1 MADIEELEAALQAR
15 WDPETAM
22 VYADALIARGD
33 PRGELIALDLH
44 AAHHGETAELA
55 QQRRVRAE
63 AWLGP
68 EQRSY
73 LFGEVRF
80 GMLERFTIR
89 SERTRPAARFVAELF
104 ASPAAPYLRSVQI
117 DASAKQV
124 AAALQLLAARPL
136 PWLRRLAI
144 TQEYNGPVPRATL
157 DAFAAAAPHLEEL
170 SLEGT
175 RVVTTPVHPNV
186 RTLQIVGGDALVV
199 GAAAMPSVTEID
211 LVFDRYCEPNKR
223 LAFAPLLNPRLFPA
237 LERLD
242 LSRSPGTEWAGSLF
256 SFIHAIESFERIMQ
270 LRIPALPSD
279 LDAHAA
285 HVLLERYPRLEITV
299 AGMYRRSLPDGAL
312 HPRLHVPATRPWPPR
327 EQVPVGSQGLTISPP
342 GEEIML
348 QSCVDLLEE
357 QFDAMSPGAQAA
369 WAALWDFLDGLGWY
383 HQDYHPIVLPFDAAT
398 LRCALEALDDDDVGG
413 HCRRIAAWLRAAN
426 LPPGATLMLQRYD

>member
-1 MADIEELEAALQAR
+1 
-15 WDPETAM
+15 M

-44 AAHHGETAELA
+44 AAQHGETAELA
-55 QQRRVRAE
+55 QQRRARAA

-68 EQRSY
+68 EQR
-73 LFGEVRF
+73 FGEVRF
-80 GMLERFTIR
+80 GMLERVTIS
-89 SERTRPAARFVAELF
+89 SERKRPAAGFVAELF

-117 DASAKQV
+117 DASPKQV
-124 AAALQLLAARPL
+124 AAALALLATRPL

-144 TQEYNGPVPRATL
+144 TQESRGPVPRATL
-157 DAFAAAAPHLEEL
+157 EAFAGAAPHLEEL
-170 SLEGT
+170 SLEGP
-175 RVVTTPVHPNV
+175 RVVATPVHPNV
-186 RTLQIVGGDALVV
+186 RALRIVGGDALVV

-211 LVFDRYCEPNKR
+211 LVFDRYCAPAKR
-223 LAFAPLLNPRLFPA
+223 LAFAALLNPRLFPA

-242 LSRSPGTEWAGSLF
+242 LSHSPGTEWAGSLF
-256 SFIHAIESFERIMQ
+256 AFIHAIESFERIVQ
-270 LRIPALPSD
+270 LRIPALASD

-285 HVLLERYPRLEITV
+285 HALLERHPRLEIAV
-299 AGMYRRSLPDGAL
+299 AGMHRRSVPDGAH
-312 HPRLHVPATRPWPPR
+312 HPRLRVPATRPWPPR

-369 WAALWDFLDGLGWY
+369 WAALWDFLDGLGWS
-383 HQDYHPIVLPFDAAT
+383 HPDHSPIVLPFDAAT
-398 LRCALEALDDDDVGG
+398 LLRALEALDDEDGSR
-413 HCRRIAAWLRAAN
+413 HCRRMTAWLRELN
-426 LPPGATLMLQRYD
+426 LPPGATVMLQRYD